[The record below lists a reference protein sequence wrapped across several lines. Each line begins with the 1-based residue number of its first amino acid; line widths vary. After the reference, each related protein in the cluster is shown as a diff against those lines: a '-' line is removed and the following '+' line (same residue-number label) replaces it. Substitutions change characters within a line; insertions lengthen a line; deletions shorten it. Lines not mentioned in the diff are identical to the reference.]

1 MHSEA
6 PLSNTVLTIPYISGD
21 GIGPEIWQAA
31 QPVIDAAV
39 KQAYGPKR
47 RIHWQEVLAG
57 EKAFRQT
64 GEWLP
69 QSTLTTIQEAK
80 IALKGPLTTPVGKGF
95 RSLNVTLRQ
104 TLDLYACVRP
114 VRYFAGVPSP
124 LKHPEKTNMVIFREN
139 TEDVYAGI
147 EFAKNDPLT
156 KQLIEVLQTQFSVK
170 NIRFPESSAIG
181 IKPISKEG
189 SQRLISGAIEY
200 AIAHHLPSVT
210 LVHKGN
216 IMKFTEGGFKNWGYQ
231 LAETNYADQCFTMNQ
246 WATIK
251 SEQNIEAAQA
261 ALAAAQQA
269 GKVII
274 NDVIADNFLQQ
285 ILLYPEKFSVIATCN
300 LNGDYLSDALA
311 AQVGGI
317 GIAPGAN
324 INYVSGAAIF
334 EATHGTAPDIVDTG
348 KANPCSLLLSACM
361 LLEYIQ
367 WDEAAVLITT
377 AIETAIKEKKVTTDF
392 AAAMTDAH
400 CLSTKAFGDY
410 LVTLI
415 TP

>member
-6 PLSNTVLTIPYISGD
+6 SLSNTVLTIPYISGD

-181 IKPISKEG
+181 IKPISRRRQ
-189 SQRLISGAIEY
+189 SAVDQRSDRVCY
-200 AIAHHLPSVT
+200 RTP
-210 LVHKGN
+210 
-216 IMKFTEGGFKNWGYQ
+216 
-231 LAETNYADQCFTMNQ
+231 LAVC
-246 WATIK
+246 
-251 SEQNIEAAQA
+251 
-261 ALAAAQQA
+261 
-269 GKVII
+269 
-274 NDVIADNFLQQ
+274 
-285 ILLYPEKFSVIATCN
+285 
-300 LNGDYLSDALA
+300 
-311 AQVGGI
+311 
-317 GIAPGAN
+317 
-324 INYVSGAAIF
+324 
-334 EATHGTAPDIVDTG
+334 H
-348 KANPCSLLLSACM
+348 PCS
-361 LLEYIQ
+361 
-367 WDEAAVLITT
+367 
-377 AIETAIKEKKVTTDF
+377 
-392 AAAMTDAH
+392 
-400 CLSTKAFGDY
+400 
-410 LVTLI
+410 
-415 TP
+415 